1 MDTARKE
8 IVRKYIVRFLRR
20 EFDSIKDKFPNA
32 IIGISGGVDSALVAG
47 LCVQALSK
55 DRVKGLILPYSK
67 VATSKTMDVEYA
79 EQVCK
84 HFGISYEMY
93 HVDST
98 VNAILGLRP
107 ILSDNKSDK
116 LREGNAAARARMAI
130 LFDYAAANRGVV
142 VGTTNYTE
150 YMFGYYTI
158 GGDNIAIIEPIIGL
172 LKTEVFKLAKHIG
185 VPEAVIN
192 RKPSASLWDGQTDEE
207 ELGFTYEELDKY
219 LMNYHLPE
227 VHGLALNV
235 SWKRH
240 VPFKIT
246 RQELMDNSVLRS

>member
-1 MDTARKE
+1 MELVKR
-8 IVRKYIVRFLRR
+8 YIVYCLQRK
-20 EFDSIKDKFPNA
+20 FDSIKDNFPNA
-32 IIGISGGVDSALVAG
+32 IIGISGGVDSAVVAG
-47 LCVQALSK
+47 LCVEALSK

-67 VATSKTMDVEYA
+67 VITSKTLDVEYA

-84 HFGISYEMY
+84 HFGISYEVY
-93 HVDST
+93 HIDSA

-107 ILSDNKSDK
+107 VLSNSKFEK

-130 LFDYAAANRGVV
+130 LFDYAAVNRGVV

-172 LKTEVFKLAKHIG
+172 LKTEVFELAKHIG

-207 ELGFTYEELDKY
+207 ELGFTYKELDEY
-219 LMNYHLPE
+219 LKNYRSPE
-227 VHGLALNV
+227 IHELARNA
-235 SWKRH
+235 SWKRNI
-240 VPFKIT
+240 PFKIT
-246 RQELMDNSVLRS
+246 REELLGNSVL